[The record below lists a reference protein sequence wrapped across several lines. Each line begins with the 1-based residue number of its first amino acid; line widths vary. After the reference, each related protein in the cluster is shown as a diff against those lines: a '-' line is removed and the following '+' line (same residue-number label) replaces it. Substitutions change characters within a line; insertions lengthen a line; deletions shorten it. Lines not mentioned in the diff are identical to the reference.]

1 MLVRQRT
8 DAPGAPGHAA
18 QQAHSAPRIRKHSM
32 SKGQKGN
39 KEAKKPKKGANRPL
53 SPEATAPASVPA
65 VAERQKKR

>member
-1 MLVRQRT
+1 
-8 DAPGAPGHAA
+8 
-18 QQAHSAPRIRKHSM
+18 M